1 MTRPIMLAADHIRE
15 LTQTFTTAEHVRQ
28 PTQGP
33 DGRWRT
39 QDRIHHVTHQALL
52 DQIADTV
59 TGSTTAGEMFHAAY
73 GSKPAGRI
81 DCLAYLER
89 LDRQSRAFAAEHGL
103 PLLPLRDRLSRLSG
117 VLGDRPNHT
126 VKAWWATARVL
137 SQHDGPPLAPDVPCP
152 QEPCER
158 WGTIRARL
166 DERIAV
172 CVECHHVWSDEDGTF
187 GRLAIWAQWAAEH
200 LRGPRHWRCE
210 DEVTGYPGLG
220 YRVECVECAP
230 ERLAMAKR
238 EAARLADVR
247 RRRALERVPA

>member
-1 MTRPIMLAADHIRE
+1 MTPADHIRE

-28 PTQGP
+28 PVLDP

-39 QDRIHHVTHQALL
+39 HDRIHHVTHQALL

-59 TGSTTAGEMFHAAY
+59 TGSTTAGEIFRAAY

-89 LDRQSRAFAAEHGL
+89 LDRQSRDLALEHGL
-103 PLLPLRDRLSRLSG
+103 PLLPLRPRLTALAG
-117 VLGDRPNHT
+117 VLGDRPHHV
-126 VKAWWATARVL
+126 VKGWWATARVL
-137 SQHDGPPLAPDVPCP
+137 SHHDGPPHAPDVPCP
-152 QEPCER
+152 EETCER

-200 LRGPRHWRCE
+200 LRGPRHWRSE
-210 DEVTGYPGLG
+210 DDQTGYPGLG
-220 YRVECVECAP
+220 YRVECVECHP
-230 ERLAMAKR
+230 ERLAMAVR
-238 EAARLADVR
+238 EADRLRAVRVR
-247 RRRALERVPA
+247 RATLGRAS